1 MALEVLRAQLK
12 AAGNLKRELTS
23 TAVAARETSTEMDD
37 LSDEATNAGAS
48 AAVLSEGLD
57 EAAEESVALA
67 QREAVAAQQTESL
80 GDEMLQTAAQAG
92 VLEEALEDVDAGGLS
107 AEFAGLRGNITR
119 VATVAAAATPAL
131 LGLGAAVGG
140 LATGGATL
148 GAGAIGLTA
157 AGIQS
162 RAEQTA
168 ALSSELENAAE
179 AREQLLGNFR
189 SRLADAFEPLQNAQT
204 EQFAL
209 ANLEAVV
216 SIAQNAAGA
225 LERLQDTIIDVG
237 SAFRATLVD
246 VSGDVFNELAV
257 QGERLAPLL
266 LQLRGAIRELPGL
279 IRLLG
284 DAAVRLGPGIF
295 NAAGALGRITAA
307 VTEFGIAALEILLP
321 PLNAVLEVLAIA
333 GDIFRSLP
341 KPIKQGIGAFAAI
354 TAAVIAFSAA
364 ASAAAVAVGVL
375 TAPITGTALA
385 VAALTGLVVALLS
398 EFGLLEGVLNA
409 IANPFDTIRDT
420 INGIGEAVGDLVP
433 DIELLNGVLEDLGLN
448 AEQTD
453 EKLNELDPS
462 ADAADGDG
470 ETTSGGGDDGGGLA
484 SSLGGDRGQFEN
496 IGLFAGG
503 GGLASALGGG
513 GIFESIG
520 LLGAGGT
527 LLGGGI
533 SAGIFTGLVSAVT
546 DPDGDSDGDDR
557 RRGVRQPQLD
567 ASDSGRGGTDPGRDD
582 RQPDLIQN
590 NNITVSGVANPTET
604 RQAVRRAV
612 EDANRQRR
620 NAESGRVD

>member
-23 TAVAARETSTEMDD
+23 TAVAARETSAEMDD

-67 QREAVAAQQTESL
+67 QREAIAAQQTESL

-92 VLEEALEDVDAGGLS
+92 VLEEALEDVDGSGLS
-107 AEFAGLRGNITR
+107 AEFAGLRGNIAR
-119 VATVAAAATPAL
+119 VATVAGAATPAL

-148 GAGAIGLTA
+148 GAGVIGLTA

-168 ALSSELENAAE
+168 ALSSELENAAD
-179 AREQLLGNFR
+179 AREQLLGNFK
-189 SRLADAFEPLQNAQT
+189 SQVADAFDPLQNAQT
-204 EQFAL
+204 EQFAF

-216 SIAQNAAGA
+216 SIAENAAGA
-225 LERLQDTIIDVG
+225 LGRLQDTIIGVG
-237 SAFRATLVD
+237 SAFRATIVD
-246 VSGDVFNELAV
+246 VSADVFDELAI

-266 LQLRGAIRELPGL
+266 LQLRGAIRDLPGL

-284 DAAVRLGPGIF
+284 DAAVRLGPGLF

-321 PLNAVLEVLAIA
+321 PLNAVLEVLAVA
-333 GDIFRSLP
+333 GDFFRSLP
-341 KPIKQGIGAFAAI
+341 KPIKQGVGAFAAI
-354 TAAVIAFSAA
+354 TAAVVAFSAA
-364 ASAAAVAVGVL
+364 TSAAAVAVGVL

-398 EFGLLEGVLNA
+398 EFGLLDGVLNA
-409 IANPFDTIRDT
+409 IANPLDTIRNT
-420 INGIGEAVGDLVP
+420 IDGIGEAVGDLIP
-433 DIELLNGVLEDLGLN
+433 DIDLLNGVLEELGLN

-453 EKLNELDPS
+453 EQLNELNPS
-462 ADAADGDG
+462 TDADG
-470 ETTSGGGDDGGGLA
+470 GGGTASGDGGDGGGGGLA
-484 SSLGGDRGQFEN
+484 SSLGGDRGLLEN
-496 IGLFAGG
+496 VGLFAGG
-503 GGLASALGGG
+503 GA
-513 GIFESIG
+513 
-520 LLGAGGT
+520 
-527 LLGGGI
+527 LLGGALG
-533 SAGIFTGLVSAVT
+533 SVVPVAGTAVGAGIGASVGTGLGSLIGAAVT
-546 DPDGDSDGDDR
+546 DPDA
-557 RRGVRQPQLD
+557 GVD
-567 ASDSGRGGTDPGRDD
+567 ASDGGSDDAGRR
-582 RQPDLIQN
+582 RENQQPQVVQN
-590 NNITVSGVANPTET
+590 NDITVSGTENPTET

-620 NAESGRVD
+620 NAESGRGD